1 MPASPL
7 FIIITATFNAADTLA
22 RTIESVDSQ
31 LCRDYEHLIIDG
43 ASSDNTLAIA
53 EATVNPLRKIYS
65 EPDKGLYDAMNKG
78 ISKAEGKYL
87 IFLNAGDKF
96 HSTQTLQ
103 LLAEAA
109 GSENAPGIIY
119 GQTIIVDD
127 RGRNPRPRHLQA
139 PRELTLGAFADGML
153 VCHQSFVALR
163 KITGFYNLRYRF
175 SADYE
180 WCIRCLQH
188 SRRNVFIDHEPLT
201 DYLDGGLTTRNRWRS
216 LRERFAIMCTYYGT
230 FATILRHFRF
240 AARAVKRKSL

>member
-7 FIIITATFNAADTLA
+7 FTIITATFNAADTLA

-87 IFLNAGDKF
+87 IFLN
-96 HSTQTLQ
+96 
-103 LLAEAA
+103 A

>member
-7 FIIITATFNAADTLA
+7 FTIITATFNAADTLA

-153 VCHQSFVALR
+153 VCHQSFVALC

>member
-7 FIIITATFNAADTLA
+7 FTIITATFNAADTLA

-87 IFLNAGDKF
+87 IFPNAGDKF

-163 KITGFYNLRYRF
+163 NITGFYNLRYRF

-230 FATILRHFRF
+230 FATILRHFHF

>member
-7 FIIITATFNAADTLA
+7 FTIITATFNAADTIA
-22 RTIESVDSQ
+22 RTIDSVDSQ

-163 KITGFYNLRYRF
+163 NITGFYNLRYRF

>member
-7 FIIITATFNAADTLA
+7 FTIITATFNAADTIA
-22 RTIESVDSQ
+22 RTIDSVDSQ

-230 FATILRHFRF
+230 LATILRHFRF

>member
-7 FIIITATFNAADTLA
+7 FTIITATFNAADTLA
-22 RTIESVDSQ
+22 RTIESVDRQ

-188 SRRNVFIDHEPLT
+188 SRHNVFIDHEPLT

>member
-7 FIIITATFNAADTLA
+7 FTIITATFNAADTLA
-22 RTIESVDSQ
+22 RTIDSVDSQ

-163 KITGFYNLRYRF
+163 NITGFYNLRYRF

>member
-7 FIIITATFNAADTLA
+7 FTIITATFNAADTIA
-22 RTIESVDSQ
+22 RTIDSVDSQ

-119 GQTIIVDD
+119 GQTIIVDY

>member
-7 FIIITATFNAADTLA
+7 FTIITAIFYAADTLA

-127 RGRNPRPRHLQA
+127 RGRTPRPRHLQA

>member
-7 FIIITATFNAADTLA
+7 FTIITATFNAADTLA

-163 KITGFYNLRYRF
+163 NITGFYNLRYRF

-230 FATILRHFRF
+230 FATILRHFHF

>member
-7 FIIITATFNAADTLA
+7 FTIITATFNAADTIA

-163 KITGFYNLRYRF
+163 NITGFYNLRYRF

>member
-7 FIIITATFNAADTLA
+7 FTIITATFNAADTLA

-139 PRELTLGAFADGML
+139 PRELTLGSFADGML

>member
-7 FIIITATFNAADTLA
+7 FTIITATFNAADTIA
-22 RTIESVDSQ
+22 RTIDSVDSQ

-163 KITGFYNLRYRF
+163 KITGFYTLRYRF

>member
-7 FIIITATFNAADTLA
+7 FTIITATFNAADTLA
-22 RTIESVDSQ
+22 RTIDSVDSQ

-53 EATVNPLRKIYS
+53 EATENPLRKIYS

-78 ISKAEGKYL
+78 ISKAVGKYL

>member
-7 FIIITATFNAADTLA
+7 FTIITATFNAADTIA
-22 RTIESVDSQ
+22 RTIDSVDSQ

-87 IFLNAGDKF
+87 IFLNSGDKF

>member
-7 FIIITATFNAADTLA
+7 FTIITATFNAADTIA
-22 RTIESVDSQ
+22 RTIDSVDSQ

-127 RGRNPRPRHLQA
+127 RGRNPRPPHLQA

>member
-7 FIIITATFNAADTLA
+7 FTIITATFNAADTLA

-119 GQTIIVDD
+119 GQTIIVYD

-163 KITGFYNLRYRF
+163 NITGFYNLRYRF

>member
-7 FIIITATFNAADTLA
+7 FTIITATFNAADTLA

-163 KITGFYNLRYRF
+163 NITGFYNLRYRF

>member
-7 FIIITATFNAADTLA
+7 FTIITATFNAADTIA
-22 RTIESVDSQ
+22 RTIDSVDSQ

-201 DYLDGGLTTRNRWRS
+201 DYLDGGLTTSNRWRS

>member
-7 FIIITATFNAADTLA
+7 FTIITATFNAADTLA

-119 GQTIIVDD
+119 GQTIIVVD

-163 KITGFYNLRYRF
+163 NITGFYNLRYRF

-230 FATILRHFRF
+230 FATILRHFHF

>member
-7 FIIITATFNAADTLA
+7 FTIITATFNAADTIA

-163 KITGFYNLRYRF
+163 NITGFYNLRYRF

-230 FATILRHFRF
+230 FATILRHFHF

>member
-1 MPASPL
+1 
-7 FIIITATFNAADTLA
+7 
-22 RTIESVDSQ
+22 
-31 LCRDYEHLIIDG
+31 
-43 ASSDNTLAIA
+43 
-53 EATVNPLRKIYS
+53 
-65 EPDKGLYDAMNKG
+65 MNKG

>member
-7 FIIITATFNAADTLA
+7 FTIITATFNAAYTIA
-22 RTIESVDSQ
+22 RTIDSVDSQ